1 MNNDER
7 KYVGS
12 VQQLYSA
19 RVVRFEEGR
28 ADGMKAVVVKNGPLN
43 FTVMADKCL
52 DIAEISFRGENIS
65 FLTKP
70 GLQGRNQYDTNG
82 AEAQHSIM
90 AGGFFTCGLQNTGGP
105 CNSNGTDYAMHGR
118 LRTTPCEHLCVDT
131 VEENGDTVIKIS
143 GEMRDS
149 MLFGRN
155 LQFRRTI
162 TSVVGTSS
170 IHIHDEVVNENFKSE
185 PFCLLYHCNTGYP
198 FLDENCYMLL
208 DSESIRSQTEYAE
221 KNKDKWNVMEKPNS
235 EDGIEEMVYMHEVR
249 ADQDGKA
256 QATIVNPKKDLAYRL
271 KWNKNQLK
279 NFMEWK
285 SNISGDYVWAV
296 EPCNSTFEGRKVMEE
311 KNILEILKPFEKR
324 CFDIDICLIDNFKE
338 SE

>member
-1 MNNDER
+1 MDIEQR
-7 KYVGS
+7 KYVGNT
-12 VQQLYSA
+12 QQLYSA
-19 RVVRFEEGR
+19 RVVRFQEGR
-28 ADGMKAVVVKNGPLN
+28 ADGMKAIIVKNGSLE

-52 DIAEISFRGENIS
+52 DVAELSYKGENIS

-82 AEAQHSIM
+82 PEAQHSIM
-90 AGGFFTCGLQNTGGP
+90 AGAFFTCGLQNTGGP
-105 CNSNGTDYAMHGR
+105 CNAGGVDYAMHGR

-131 VEENGDTVIKIS
+131 LEENGKTFIKIS

-155 LQFRRTI
+155 LQFRRCI
-162 TSVVGTSS
+162 TTEVGSSS
-170 IHIHDEVVNENFKSE
+170 IHIHDEVVNENYQSE

-198 FLDENCYMLL
+198 FLDESCYMIL
-208 DSESIRSQTEYAE
+208 DSKSIRSQTEYAE
-221 KNKDKWNVMEKPNS
+221 KNKEKWNTMEAPTS
-235 EDGIEEMVYMHEVR
+235 DPSIEEMVYMHDVEPMN
-249 ADQDGKA
+249 DGSS
-256 QATIVNPKKDLAYRL
+256 QATIVNPNKNLAYRL

-285 SNISGDYVWAV
+285 STISGDYVWAV

-311 KNILEILKPFEKR
+311 KNLLEVLEPFEKR
-324 CFDIDICLIDNFKE
+324 CFDIDISLLEDFTD
-338 SE
+338 